1 MSQDP
6 EDDGPAKT
14 IFIPATP
21 APTDGDGQPA
31 PDNRAED
38 AWFSPEPPAQADDET
53 DPSVA
58 PAKGR
63 RGRKATAPDPDADA
77 EPAPAAAAPP
87 APSTILQPSA
97 PPPQAANIPP
107 APTGMTGMGAAAT
120 GAPFAAVAGG
130 AAGRVAI
137 GSVLNHIY
145 EVRRFLD
152 RGGMGEV
159 YEGINV
165 NSDERVAIK
174 VILPHLAADPNV
186 QAMFRKEA
194 RTLTRLSHPALVQYR
209 VLAVEPVLGVLYIVT
224 EFVDGVGLDE
234 VIGKLRP
241 SQPELLALL
250 RRLAEGLRV
259 AHDLGAIHRD
269 ISPDNILLPGG
280 QIETA
285 TIIDFGIAK
294 DLDASHATIVGDGFA
309 GKLAFVAPEQF
320 GDFGREIGPW
330 TDVYSLGL
338 VMLALAGGKNADM
351 GSTLVEAVDRR
362 RAGPDLSLLPPTLQP
377 LFGKMLAP
385 NPKDR
390 YRNMSEVMQDITAL
404 ETGVRPAE
412 TVPPAPIPL
421 APPPPPATVKPPKPP
436 KPPKPEEPAPAP
448 KVRRKGGASLPVP
461 HLVGGL
467 VGLVILGV
475 GIPLV
480 LKMGDDSE
488 GGQAA
493 AASADQG
500 LQAIRCSWL
509 EPDGAADS
517 TRIKG
522 AAQSGFEGPVSK
534 QVKGADISGVL
545 FLEGQS
551 CRLLE
556 TVRPL
561 KAATVPGAEWVKAVT
576 ASFTPSHRE
585 ECGGDPRQA
594 LAFVEVDTATA
605 SGEDM
610 ALYLLRPGGVVQAV
624 FRGKAR
630 IKAGSGV
637 LATVSPSGAGRVSI
651 GLCNDR
657 QGPYGLLALRG
668 EGPFTAENGSG
679 PIADRLAADAK
690 AKGWTSQMD
699 WYRVD
704 PAPAGAATPPP
715 ALKPAVS
722 VTPKPVARAA
732 PRRQPTRTAPVSRPK
747 PQPAPTPK
755 APPPRATSRCNEA
768 LGCD

>member
-1 MSQDP
+1 MAQDP

-21 APTDGDGQPA
+21 AAGDGAAAEPL
-31 PDNRAED
+31 AED
-38 AWFSPEPPAQADDET
+38 AWFAGET
-53 DPSVA
+53 GETSEAGEESAPT
-58 PAKGR
+58 PAKSR
-63 RGRKATAPDPDADA
+63 RGRKATASDGEA
-77 EPAPAAAAPP
+77 EAVSPPPA
-87 APSTILQPSA
+87 APSTILRPGTE
-97 PPPQAANIPP
+97 PPPLASTPP
-107 APTGMTGMGAAAT
+107 MAGTGMTGMPQAAT

-130 AAGRVAI
+130 AAGRVSI

-145 EVRRFLD
+145 EVRRFLA

-159 YEGINV
+159 YEGVNV
-165 NSDERVAIK
+165 NTDERVAIK

-209 VLAVEPVLGVLYIVT
+209 VLAIEPTLGVLYIVT

-234 VIGKLRP
+234 MIGKIRP
-241 SQPELLALL
+241 SQPELLALI

-280 QIETA
+280 RIETA

-330 TDVYSLGL
+330 TDIYSLGL

-351 GSTLVEAVDRR
+351 GSTLVEAVDKR
-362 RAGPDLSLLPPTLQP
+362 RAGPDLSVLPATLRP

-390 YRNMSEVMQDITAL
+390 FRTMAEVMQEITAL
-404 ETGVRPAE
+404 ETGVPTATTTTTPPLTLTPTKPPKAE
-412 TVPPAPIPL
+412 
-421 APPPPPATVKPPKPP
+421 KPPKPP
-436 KPPKPEEPAPAP
+436 RPEKLAAAP
-448 KVRRKGGASLPVP
+448 KVRKEGQAGLPAP
-461 HLVGGL
+461 LIVGGL

-480 LKMGDDSE
+480 LNMSKGDDA
-488 GGQAA
+488 GGAA
-493 AASADQG
+493 AAAGAEQG
-500 LQAIRCSWL
+500 LQTVRCSWL
-509 EPDGAADS
+509 EQDSAES
-517 TRIKG
+517 TRIRG

-534 QVKGADISGVL
+534 QVKGADTSGVL
-545 FLEGQS
+545 FLDGQS
-551 CRLLE
+551 CPLLE

-576 ASFTPSHRE
+576 ANFTPARQA
-585 ECGGDPRQA
+585 ECGDDPRQA
-594 LAFVEVDTATA
+594 LAFVDVDTGTA

-610 ALYLLRPGGVVQAV
+610 ALYLLRPGGVIQAV
-624 FRGKAR
+624 FRGKSQ

-637 LATVSPSGAGRVSI
+637 IATVSPAGANRTRI
-651 GLCNDR
+651 GLCNDQ

-668 EGPFTAENGSG
+668 EGPFTAESGSG
-679 PIADRLAADAK
+679 PIADRLADDAK
-690 AKGWTSQMD
+690 AKRWTSQMD

-704 PAPAGAATPPP
+704 PAPAGAAAPPVAPPP
-715 ALKPAVS
+715 VLKPAVS
-722 VTPKPVARAA
+722 APPPPAAKPAPK
-732 PRRQPTRTAPVSRPK
+732 RQPVRSAPVVRPK
-747 PQPAPTPK
+747 PAP
-755 APPPRATSRCNEA
+755 APPPKPAPAPRSSSRCNEA